1 MLWSGRVAHK
11 VTFFCDQ
18 RFFRVGP
25 YCAAVVKLPQQ
36 HTRTLS
42 LLPRSVFSCVLV
54 WQLHC
59 SFIPGVHLYVAL
71 CHHLLKV
78 LSETCGYK
86 TLSYEYNCGVMN
98 NVYINYPV
106 KVNVQLHWCESQ
118 KHQLC
123 QIETWRAG
131 NFATSSDFR
140 KFAFVLSGKRARG
153 KLQVPSALLK

>member
-1 MLWSGRVAHK
+1 MLHIRSHFLVTRGFPELVPTVLLWWSCLSSTH
-11 VTFFCDQ
+11 
-18 RFFRVGP
+18 GP
-25 YCAAVVKLPQQ
+25 FP
-36 HTRTLS
+36 S
-42 LLPRSVFSCVLV
+42 FPRSVFSCVLV

-59 SFIPGVHLYVAL
+59 SSIPGVHLCVAL

-86 TLSYEYNCGVMN
+86 TPSYEYNCGVIN
-98 NVYINYPV
+98 NVYVNYPV